1 MIIYDMAQSWRIFF
15 ASLVIGGA
23 LGVLYDILRLSR
35 LFLTIPAR
43 VADSSGPRGL
53 FRMTD
58 KISAKN
64 DDTSASTVTKAVVK
78 ADSAIVTIVA
88 FVEDILFFTAA
99 ACVVAVFDFNAN
111 TGVSRGYLLVGAAA
125 GFAAYLATVGRL
137 TWLLGGVIVGAIRW
151 FVRLIIELF
160 GLIWRRLILPP
171 ARFIAGIAKRF
182 ARFIYRGLRGIYIV
196 LIGRKIEKKR
206 EQRRLRLER
215 ERLEKLENESRER
228 EAAAAAERS
237 ARMAKRLE
245 RAKTLGISY
254 NCAAKVPS
262 EYTKL

>member
-43 VADSSGPRGL
+43 VADSSGPRCL

-58 KISAKN
+58 KTSSEN
-64 DDTSASTVTKAVVK
+64 DDISASTVTKAVVK
-78 ADSAIVTIVA
+78 ADSVIVTIVA

-99 ACVVAVFDFNAN
+99 ACVVAVFVFNAN
-111 TGVSRGYLLVGAAA
+111 TGVSRGYLLIGAAA

-137 TWLLGGVIVGAIRW
+137 TWLLGGAVVDAIRRL
-151 FVRLIIELF
+151 VRLIIGLF
-160 GLIWRRLILPP
+160 RLIWKRLILPP
-171 ARFIAGIAKRF
+171 ARFTAGIAKRF
-182 ARFIYRGLRGIYIV
+182 ARFICRGLRKIYMA
-196 LIGRKIEKKR
+196 LIGRRIEKKK
-206 EQRRLRLER
+206 EQERLRLER
-215 ERLEKLENESRER
+215 ERLEKLENERRER
-228 EAAAAAERS
+228 ESAAAAEMS

-245 RAKTLGISY
+245 RARMLGISY
-254 NCAAKVPS
+254 SCNAKVPS
-262 EYTKL
+262 EYTKP

>member
-43 VADSSGPRGL
+43 VADSSGPRCL

-58 KISAKN
+58 KTSPEN
-64 DDTSASTVTKAVVK
+64 DDISASTVTKAVVK
-78 ADSAIVTIVA
+78 ADSVIVTIVA
-88 FVEDILFFTAA
+88 FIEDILFFTAA
-99 ACVVAVFDFNAN
+99 ACVVAVFVFNAN

-151 FVRLIIELF
+151 FVRLIIGLF
-160 GLIWRRLILPP
+160 RLIWKRLILPP
-171 ARFIAGIAKRF
+171 ARFTAGIAKRF
-182 ARFIYRGLRGIYIV
+182 AWFIYRGLRKIYMA

-206 EQRRLRLER
+206 EQKRLRLER
-215 ERLEKLENESRER
+215 ERLEKLENERRER

-245 RAKTLGISY
+245 RARMLGISY
-254 NCAAKVPS
+254 SCNAKVPS
-262 EYTKL
+262 EYTKP

>member
-43 VADSSGPRGL
+43 VADSSGPRCL

-58 KISAKN
+58 KTLPEN
-64 DDTSASTVTKAVVK
+64 DDISASTVTKAVVK
-78 ADSAIVTIVA
+78 ADSVIVTIVA

-99 ACVVAVFDFNAN
+99 ACVVAVFVFNAN

-137 TWLLGGVIVGAIRW
+137 TWLLGGAVVDAIRRL
-151 FVRLIIELF
+151 VRLIIGLF
-160 GLIWRRLILPP
+160 RLIWKRLILPP

-182 ARFIYRGLRGIYIV
+182 ARFIYRGLRKIYMA
-196 LIGRKIEKKR
+196 LIGRRIEKKR
-206 EQRRLRLER
+206 EQKRLRLER
-215 ERLEKLENESRER
+215 ERLEKLENERRER

-245 RAKTLGISY
+245 RARMLGISY
-254 NCAAKVPS
+254 SCNAKVPS
-262 EYTKL
+262 EYTKP

>member
-43 VADSSGPRGL
+43 VADSSGPRCL

-58 KISAKN
+58 KTSPEN
-64 DDTSASTVTKAVVK
+64 DDISASTVTKAVVK
-78 ADSAIVTIVA
+78 ADSVIVTIVA

-99 ACVVAVFDFNAN
+99 ACVVAVFVFNAN
-111 TGVSRGYLLVGAAA
+111 TGVSRGYLLIGAAA

-137 TWLLGGVIVGAIRW
+137 TWLLGGAVVDAIRRL
-151 FVRLIIELF
+151 VRLIIGLF
-160 GLIWRRLILPP
+160 RLIWKRLILPP
-171 ARFIAGIAKRF
+171 ARFTAGIAKRF
-182 ARFIYRGLRGIYIV
+182 ARFIYCGLRKIYMA

-206 EQRRLRLER
+206 EQKRLRLER
-215 ERLEKLENESRER
+215 ERLEKLGNERRER

-245 RAKTLGISY
+245 RARMLGISY
-254 NCAAKVPS
+254 SCNAKVPS
-262 EYTKL
+262 EYTKP